1 MIKLAIVEDN
11 RIYLNAL
18 ELYLAKVHDIQLVHL
33 GENLETISDLI
44 SAKPDVVIM
53 DIDLGADSGIKGVQL
68 IKKALPQVGIFML
81 TAFNDEDKIVQ
92 SIQAGAAGYLLKKD
106 SPKKIVEAIRNIF
119 KGEGYINGESARI
132 LINALPKS
140 TSYTPDFGGYNLT
153 KRETEI
159 LLLLIEGLSYKEIA
173 SRSFISMATINTHI
187 RNLYDKLGI
196 HSRSE
201 IAAKFRR

>member
-11 RIYLNAL
+11 RIYLDAL
-18 ELYLAKVHDIQLVHL
+18 EAYLRKVPDIQIVHV
-33 GENLETISDLI
+33 GENLQSLSFLI
-44 SAKPDVVIM
+44 SAEPDVVIM

-81 TAFNDEDKIVQ
+81 TAFNDEDKIIQ

-106 SPKKIVEAIRNIF
+106 SPKKIVEAIRNIA

-140 TSYTPDFGGYNLT
+140 TAYIPDFGGYNLT

-173 SRSFISMATINTHI
+173 SHSFISMATINTHI
-187 RNLYDKLGI
+187 RNVYDKLGI